1 MAFVLTSSQFN
12 SGLQSYSAL
21 LLESLRQISVVSP
34 FTIPNVKAALD
45 SGQIQPF
52 DTAGF
57 DQFLNELYSLDL
69 DYSSLTLAE
78 RTALNV
84 IREYLDP
91 PAQATCC
98 GSDVPTLLN
107 VVPTFFRRVGSAT
120 FEAEAQIQ
128 LDDSVT
134 CDVYDIELSI
144 APQGGSP
151 PVVASPVICKF
162 FQCQATKAIYSYL
175 WVDFVS
181 DPTGF
186 LYDIEMLPRDSTG
199 AAIVPALI
207 TTYLF
212 T

>member
-1 MAFVLTSSQFN
+1 MAFVLTSSQFD

-21 LLESLRQISVVSP
+21 LLESLRQISLVSP
-34 FTIPNVKAALD
+34 FTIANVKTALD

-107 VVPTFFRRVGSAT
+107 VVSIFYQRVGSAT
-120 FEAEAQIQ
+120 FEYEAQLQ

-134 CDVYDIELSI
+134 CDVYDLQLAIS
-144 APQGGSP
+144 PQVGSP
-151 PVVASPVICKF
+151 AVVSSPVICNF
-162 FQCQATKAIYSYL
+162 FQCQSTKAIYSYL
-175 WVDFVS
+175 WVDFAS

-186 LYDIEMLPRDSTG
+186 GYDIEILPRDSTG
-199 AAIVPALI
+199 TPVVPVLI
-207 TTYLF
+207 TTYTF
-212 T
+212 

>member
-1 MAFVLTSSQFN
+1 MAFVLTASQFDK
-12 SGLQSYSAL
+12 GLQSYSAL

-34 FTIPNVKAALD
+34 FTIANVKTALD

-98 GSDVPTLLN
+98 GSDAPALSNMVPVFYER
-107 VVPTFFRRVGSAT
+107 VVSAS
-120 FEAEAQIQ
+120 FEYEMQIQ
-128 LDDSVT
+128 LDFSVT
-134 CDVYDIELSI
+134 CDVYDIEVLFGPLVPTDPLPLVS
-144 APQGGSP
+144 
-151 PVVASPVICKF
+151 PVVCNF
-162 FQCQATKAIYSYL
+162 FK
-175 WVDFVS
+175 
-181 DPTGF
+181 
-186 LYDIEMLPRDSTG
+186 
-199 AAIVPALI
+199 
-207 TTYLF
+207 
-212 T
+212 

>member
-1 MAFVLTSSQFN
+1 MAFVLTSSQFD

-21 LLESLRQISVVSP
+21 LLESLRQISAVSP

-45 SGQIQPF
+45 LGQIQPF

-128 LDDSVT
+128 LDDTVT
-134 CDVYDIELSI
+134 CHRR
-144 APQGGSP
+144 PSP
-151 PVVASPVICKF
+151 
-162 FQCQATKAIYSYL
+162 
-175 WVDFVS
+175 
-181 DPTGF
+181 
-186 LYDIEMLPRDSTG
+186 
-199 AAIVPALI
+199 
-207 TTYLF
+207 
-212 T
+212 